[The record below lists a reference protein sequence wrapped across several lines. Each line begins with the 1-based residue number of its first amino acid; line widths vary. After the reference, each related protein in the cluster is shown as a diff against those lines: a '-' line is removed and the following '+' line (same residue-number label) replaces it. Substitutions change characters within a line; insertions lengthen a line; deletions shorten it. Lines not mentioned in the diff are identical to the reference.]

1 MQLTN
6 GKTYKQFYN
15 DSKFWNP
22 QAWHEGAL
30 LLVNGR
36 DWGDKSID
44 KIPDDAIVRIAGG
57 IVCCEDL
64 DWELAGLS
72 MDALF
77 AAWLGDDDNKTLLVK
92 APVDKLD
99 ELKQYLLSIGGYLEG

>member
-15 DSKFWNP
+15 DSKFWNS
-22 QAWHEGAL
+22 QAWHEGEL

-44 KIPDDAIVRIAGG
+44 KIPDDAIVRITGG

-77 AAWLGDDDNKTLLVK
+77 AVWRGDDEGKTLLVK
-92 APVDKLD
+92 VPQARLA
-99 ELKQYLLSIGGYLEG
+99 ELAEYIKSIGGSLGV